1 MQTHY
6 ETHSSADMHA
16 PHTPVLSVTC
26 HALNSTCVQTHTVAH
41 LSSCFHLRGLLSNST
56 RPQTVYRTCN
66 IVHLR
71 GNLRHMTQSLPE
83 THKQNGGGRMA
94 ARSVHVCRHLYPS
107 GDERRL
113 RGLKEAHSSCVLA
126 ARTISNMPG
135 YQFSLRVKEI
145 RTCF

>member
-1 MQTHY
+1 
-6 ETHSSADMHA
+6 
-16 PHTPVLSVTC
+16 
-26 HALNSTCVQTHTVAH
+26 
-41 LSSCFHLRGLLSNST
+41 
-56 RPQTVYRTCN
+56 
-66 IVHLR
+66 
-71 GNLRHMTQSLPE
+71 
-83 THKQNGGGRMA
+83 MA

-145 RTCF
+145 RTCFQYFFTVTGSSSASGNSRFGLGHR